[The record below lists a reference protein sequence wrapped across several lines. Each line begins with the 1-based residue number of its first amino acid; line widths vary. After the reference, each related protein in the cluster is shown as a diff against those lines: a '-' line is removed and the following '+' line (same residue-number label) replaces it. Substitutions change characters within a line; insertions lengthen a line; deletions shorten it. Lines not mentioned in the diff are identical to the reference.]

1 MSWRHVGLTSCPHR
15 IPKFDGDQ
23 VVKKF
28 VKVPAAMGIFAL
40 LFLSAGSASA
50 LSDSEVKSLMKK
62 SNCFR
67 CHAEDKA
74 KDGPTYKEIAEKN
87 RNKPDIEAI
96 FYKRITTFE
105 KVEIKGKK
113 EDHEPLKTK
122 DDAEIKAVVKWILSR

>member
-1 MSWRHVGLTSCPHR
+1 MKPIAKISAVL
-15 IPKFDGDQ
+15 
-23 VVKKF
+23 
-28 VKVPAAMGIFAL
+28 
-40 LFLSAGSASA
+40 LSAGLLLGASSASA
-50 LSDSEVKSLMKK
+50 LSDNEVKSLMKK

-87 RNKPDIEAI
+87 RGKPDIEAT
-96 FYKRITTFE
+96 FYKRVTTFE

-122 DDAEIKAVVKWILSR
+122 KDDEIKAVVQWILTR